1 MDNENFYNLFDEI
14 SGYIDELEDEAE
26 EKDKELTPK
35 DYEKAS
41 RKFINKLSKK
51 QLREIVYDAISIHHE
66 LSLG

>member
-14 SGYIDELEDEAE
+14 SGYIDELEGEAE

-51 QLREIVYDAISIHHE
+51 ELREIVYDAISIHHE